1 MGYSEGTKLYNNRAL
16 IFAHAYNT
24 AATGYAAGDLVGT
37 KITFEDVIQTDY
49 GGGAIISAVVT
60 NKMDQKSALDLLVFQ
75 EDLDSGTGAGTNW
88 STGND
93 AALAVASSDI
103 VNCIGHISIGTGD
116 YSDAGACA
124 VANVSANL
132 PFSIKSRK
140 LYGLLVAR
148 GAMDMTSGS
157 TDDILVGI
165 GVERDAP

>member
-1 MGYSEGTKLYNNRAL
+1 MASEGTKIYNNRVL
-16 IFAHAYNT
+16 VQAHAYNT
-24 AATGYAAGDLVGT
+24 VATGYVAGDLVGT
-37 KITFEDVIQTDY
+37 KITFNDVIQADY
-49 GGGAIISAVVT
+49 GGGAVISALVI
-60 NKMDQKSALDLLVFQ
+60 NKVDQKSVVDLLLFQ
-75 EDLDSGTGAGTNW
+75 EDMASGTGAGTNW
-88 STGND
+88 ATGNN

-116 YSDAGACA
+116 YSDGGACA

-148 GAMDMTSGS
+148 GAINQTGGS
-157 TDDILVGI
+157 TDDIIVGI